1 MIHNNHKCVFNIL
14 DATINF
20 EKTAYSVDEND
31 EFIQLALI
39 LSNPVNKDFTVKIL
53 SSEVSDDG
61 EYLC

>member
-1 MIHNNHKCVFNIL
+1 MHNNYKCVFNIL